1 MSTTAPTTTLR
12 FESIPS
18 GVIECVGTLIWNE
31 ATRSAVVIDATDDP
45 TPFLDLVKDRG
56 LTLKALLLTHAH
68 FDHAAGTESVA
79 QATGL
84 VPRLHRD
91 DWGLY
96 AAMPEWGM
104 RYGIEVEPR
113 TIAPQDLSDC
123 EVLDIEDGFRLEV
136 LHTPGHTPGQVA
148 FHVAALG
155 LVVVG
160 DTLFFGSVGRTDFPG
175 GSMEQL
181 QRSIRTKLYALPD
194 ETVVVPGHGPR
205 TTIGREKRTNPY
217 VKG

>member
-1 MSTTAPTTTLR
+1 MPSTLPATTLR

-18 GVIECVGTLIWNE
+18 GAIECVGTLIWNE

-45 TPFLDLVKDRG
+45 TPFLELVRNRG

-68 FDHAAGTESVA
+68 FDHAAGTERVSRE
-79 QATGL
+79 TGL
-84 VPRLHRD
+84 VPRLNRD

-96 AAMPEWGM
+96 AAMPEWGL
-104 RYGIEVEPR
+104 RFGIEIAAPA
-113 TIAPQDLSDC
+113 IAPQDLADG
-123 EVLDIEDGFRLEV
+123 EVLEIDDGFRLDV

-148 FHVAALG
+148 FYNAALG

-181 QRSIRTKLYALPD
+181 QRSIRTRLYALPD
-194 ETVVVPGHGPR
+194 ETVVVPGHGPH
-205 TTIGREKRTNPY
+205 TTIGREKRNNPY